1 MKTSPRGLAF
11 ITQWEGKAAW
21 NPQKQLYFPYR
32 DPVGYWT
39 IGVGHLVKPG
49 EDFAEG
55 ITDERV
61 TQLLASDVLKCENA
75 IDDKVKVALEQ
86 NQFDA
91 LVSWSFNV
99 GVGALWSSTLLMRL
113 NLGKYEEVP
122 GMLLAWCRAGG
133 KQNQGLLNRR
143 KAEGKLW
150 STPYPAE
157 PTEFPKAAP
166 LLDLTEVARDAD
178 DAARADTP
186 LTWEKGKPVA

>member
-1 MKTSPRGLAF
+1 MGLAF

-21 NPQKQLYFPYR
+21 NPQKRLYFPYR

-61 TQLLASDVLKCENA
+61 MQLLASDVMKCEHA
-75 IDDKVKVALEQ
+75 IDEKVSVPLEQ
-86 NQFDA
+86 NQFDV
-91 LVSWSFNV
+91 LVDWAFNV
-99 GVGALWSSTLLMRL
+99 GTGALWSSTLVIRL

-122 GMLLAWCRAGG
+122 GLLLAWCRAGG
-133 KQNQGLLNRR
+133 KENKGLLNRR

-150 STPYPAE
+150 STPYPLPYEEE
-157 PTEFPKAAP
+157 PTEFPKSAP
-166 LLDLTEVARDAD
+166 LLDLTEVARNAD
-178 DAARADTP
+178 DAARDATP
-186 LTWEKGKPVA
+186 DDEGGKES